1 MSLQEYLNRPT
12 ARAAWWDS
20 PNDHVLGGR
29 DLLREIRGT
38 WLGITKA
45 GRIAVLTNFREQ
57 GQEYRGAISR
67 GAMANAFL
75 MQPPNELQDTKDFVK
90 TLVENE
96 GVSGI
101 GGFSLVCGKIGEP
114 LAVISNRTPDVKS
127 TQWVAKTPG
136 ETVGLSNAAFGDR
149 SWPKVVEGERLLASL
164 ISRDSEN
171 SSGKGQLVE
180 EMMQI
185 LSIDTLPRRK
195 KDEDFD
201 SYIFQLRNSILIPVI
216 GGEGIDGTQADS
228 IASANNTQQIR
239 VTGSSRTP
247 KDNVGMGGFYGTQKQ
262 TVLLVDHKGHATFV
276 ERTLYDER
284 GRNIPEQE
292 RDLVFEFDIW

>member
-12 ARAAWWDS
+12 ARAAWWGS

-171 SSGKGQLVE
+171 SCGKGQLVE

-216 GGEGIDGTQADS
+216 GGEGMDGIQADS

>member
-1 MSLQEYLNRPT
+1 MNRPT
-12 ARAAWWDS
+12 ARAAWWES
-20 PNDHVLGGR
+20 PNEHVLGGR

-45 GRIAVLTNFREQ
+45 GRVAVLTNFREQ
-57 GQEYRGAISR
+57 GQEHRGVRSR

-75 MQPPNELQDTKDFVK
+75 IQPPNELQDTKNFVK

-101 GGFSLVCGKIGEP
+101 GGFSLICGKIGEP
-114 LAVISNRTPDVKS
+114 LAVISNRTPDVKG
-127 TQWVAKTPG
+127 TQWVARTPG
-136 ETVGLSNAAFGDR
+136 ETVGLSNAAFGNR

-164 ISRDSEN
+164 ISRDTEN

-185 LSIDTLPRRK
+185 LSIDTLPRRR
-195 KDEDFD
+195 KDENFD
-201 SYIFQLRNSILIPVI
+201 SYVFQLRNSILIPVI
-216 GGEGIDGTQADS
+216 GGEGMDGTQADS
-228 IASANNTQQIR
+228 VASANNTQQIIAID
-239 VTGSSRTP
+239 SSRTAEC
-247 KDNVGMGGFYGTQKQ
+247 NLGMGGFYGTQKQ

-292 RDLVFEFDIW
+292 RDLVFEFDI